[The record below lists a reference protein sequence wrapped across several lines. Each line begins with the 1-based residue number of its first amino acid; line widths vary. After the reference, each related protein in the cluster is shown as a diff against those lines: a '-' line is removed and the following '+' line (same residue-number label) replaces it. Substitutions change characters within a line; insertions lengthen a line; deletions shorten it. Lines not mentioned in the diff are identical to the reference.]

1 MDLGITPSAL
11 RLNTT
16 RLQCAGASWHA
27 VQALI
32 YVGNIFQREIFN
44 FNMAV
49 PSALERAKQKNYK
62 ELVRLFEAAAAGLPL
77 SPSLN

>member
-1 MDLGITPSAL
+1 M
-11 RLNTT
+11 
-16 RLQCAGASWHA
+16 
-27 VQALI
+27 I
-32 YVGNIFQREIFN
+32 YVGSLFQREIFN

-49 PSALERAKQKNYK
+49 PSPLERAKHRNYK